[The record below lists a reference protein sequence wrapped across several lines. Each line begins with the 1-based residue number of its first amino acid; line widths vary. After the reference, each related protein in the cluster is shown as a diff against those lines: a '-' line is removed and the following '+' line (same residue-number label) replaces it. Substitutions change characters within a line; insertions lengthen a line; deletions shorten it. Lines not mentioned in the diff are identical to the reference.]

1 MPEEEEAFE
10 PEIRARNLENKEKIS
25 GKLMEFDLKKH
36 CYLYIFWNNYP
47 SSVIL
52 SQIHS
57 LSLND
62 NGLSIEVQK
71 DSDTSLWSSDDRAL
85 GVVSSE
91 GHSSPS
97 YPHSGGGQ
105 FGSRLL
111 VKGKISPIRMDSES
125 IDISKG
131 LSGPRSSIGILV
143 AVLLVRTHF
152 FFL

>member
-1 MPEEEEAFE
+1 M
-10 PEIRARNLENKEKIS
+10 
-25 GKLMEFDLKKH
+25 
-36 CYLYIFWNNYP
+36 YIFWNNYP

-111 VKGKISPIRMDSES
+111 VKGKISSIRMDSES
-125 IDISKG
+125 IDISFKG
-131 LSGPRSSIGILV
+131 FVRSSILYWNISCCVIG
-143 AVLLVRTHF
+143 TYT
-152 FFL
+152 FLFLIRVVFCAC